1 VQSILRASLALVSRN
16 VDSGTQREGL
26 TESET
31 IMTPG
36 FCQAMARALLLAL
49 LPVALPATAQESR
62 ALYGPIPDDVWRS
75 MQGRSWRAELP
86 CAPREELVL
95 MHVPYRDFNGATQS
109 GRMIVARKV
118 AAQVAEI
125 FDDIYASGKFRIFQM
140 RLVDDFDGSDDRS
153 IAANNTSGFNCRT
166 TDHGA
171 LSKHALGLA
180 IDINPVQ
187 NPYREGAVTAP
198 EAGRAY
204 DAPQKRHS
212 GVTGIILPGD
222 VVTRAFARRGWSW
235 GGNWRHTVDYQH
247 FSYGGH

>member
-1 VQSILRASLALVSRN
+1 MLVTFRR
-16 VDSGTQREGL
+16 VRQ
-26 TESET
+26 
-31 IMTPG
+31 I
-36 FCQAMARALLLAL
+36 ARMALLAAL
-49 LPVALPATAQESR
+49 LSGPLPATAQNPR
-62 ALYGPIPDDVWRS
+62 AHYGPIPDDVWRY

-86 CAPREELVL
+86 CAQREELVL
-95 MHVPYRDFNGATQS
+95 MQVPYRDFDGVTQR
-109 GRMIVARKV
+109 GELVVAQKV
-118 AAQVAEI
+118 AAQVAAI
-125 FDDIYASGKFRIFQM
+125 FDEIYNSGKFRIYQM
-140 RLVDDFDGSDDRS
+140 RLIDDFEGNDDRS

-198 EAGRAY
+198 EAGKAY
-204 DAPQKRHS
+204 DEPQERHV
-212 GVTGIILPGD
+212 GVTGIILEGG

-235 GGNWRHTVDYQH
+235 GGRWRHTVDYQH